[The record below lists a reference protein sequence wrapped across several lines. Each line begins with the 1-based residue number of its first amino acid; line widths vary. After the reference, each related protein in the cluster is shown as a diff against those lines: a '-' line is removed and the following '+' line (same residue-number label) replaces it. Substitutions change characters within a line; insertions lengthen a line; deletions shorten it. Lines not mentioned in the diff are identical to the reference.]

1 MQIEFFFIHQS
12 TVKNTIICT
21 FCISLIAKESSFKAC
36 TTGIPRSKFHCNLS
50 FPSGKGR
57 YKKGTSPQIREGAA
71 RRSAMSPTKS
81 RLLRTTCK
89 SSFGDLDP
97 ISVPFLV
104 RNFDES
110 RWNDARKHC
119 FFDSES

>member
-1 MQIEFFFIHQS
+1 
-12 TVKNTIICT
+12 
-21 FCISLIAKESSFKAC
+21 
-36 TTGIPRSKFHCNLS
+36 
-50 FPSGKGR
+50 
-57 YKKGTSPQIREGAA
+57 
-71 RRSAMSPTKS
+71 MSPTKS

-110 RWNDARKHC
+110 RWNDVL
-119 FFDSES
+119 ESIAFSILKAKFE